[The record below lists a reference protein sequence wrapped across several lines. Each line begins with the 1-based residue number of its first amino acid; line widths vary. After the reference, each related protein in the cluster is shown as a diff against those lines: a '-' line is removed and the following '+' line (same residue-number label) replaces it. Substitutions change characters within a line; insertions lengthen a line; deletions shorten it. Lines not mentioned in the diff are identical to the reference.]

1 MSANIRQMKPMFVK
15 VLYVNYQILIR
26 KGQTLLDTV
35 QNNMLS
41 NEVFFD
47 KRGRHKNRPKKIK
60 NNVWEHFDSFLSKI
74 PKVESNHYNFN
85 NSKLYLNLT
94 NIFNEFKNLL

>member
-1 MSANIRQMKPMFVK
+1 
-15 VLYVNYQILIR
+15 
-26 KGQTLLDTV
+26 
-35 QNNMLS
+35 MLS